1 MLIQDESE
9 KRWDA
14 ELKHKERLFVL
25 HFCTDDLTFL
35 NATASYKSV
44 YKDRDK
50 VTGKVTER
58 SNEVCEAASSRLMGK
73 AHIKKAISRLLKET
87 QADLDERNGFKLL
100 KNLMMLADYNP
111 ADILRADGS
120 LKVKKLDEL
129 GDLAKCISQIEYT
142 KAGFKVIL
150 ADRSKYINMYL
161 KYLNLIK
168 PEIVV
173 AEGLKVVA
181 LPDKAESI
189 DEWNAM
195 AEASEDADESNTGA
209 DSN

>member
-1 MLIQDESE
+1 MLEVDESE
-9 KRWDA
+9 ERWDTD
-14 ELKHKERLFVL
+14 LKHKERLFVL

-35 NATASYKSV
+35 NATASYKCV

-50 VTGKVTER
+50 KTGVVTER
-58 SNEVCEAASSRLMGK
+58 SNEVCEAASSRLIAK
-73 AHIKKAISRLLKET
+73 AHIKKAIKKLLKET
-87 QADLDERNGFKLL
+87 QADLDEKNGFKLL

-111 ADILRADGS
+111 ADILKADGS
-120 LKVKKLDEL
+120 LKVKNLAEL
-129 GDLAKCISQIEYT
+129 GELAKCISQIEYT

-181 LPDKAESI
+181 LPDKASSI
-189 DEWNAM
+189 DEWNKM
-195 AEASEDADESNTGA
+195 AEASEEVN
-209 DSN
+209 